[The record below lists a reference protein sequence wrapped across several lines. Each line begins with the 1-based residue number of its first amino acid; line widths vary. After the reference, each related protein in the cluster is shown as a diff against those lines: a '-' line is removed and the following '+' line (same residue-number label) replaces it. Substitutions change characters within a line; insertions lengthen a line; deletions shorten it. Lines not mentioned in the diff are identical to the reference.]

1 MLLVVIDLPAA
12 SGLSQMLL
20 KDVGVAAEVELTV
33 AVVTV
38 VVISVAGTRSRSS
51 NIIGSGLSNRI
62 RT

>member
-1 MLLVVIDLPAA
+1 MVIDLPAA